1 MTDHR
6 HLSCNINRD
15 STDKNKH
22 DVNKYSLM
30 KVDTKIN
37 NKHKLSKIER
47 SYWDDSALN
56 LQQLNI
62 QKKLKI
68 KVVQD
73 ISTAEVKVN
82 ERNT

>member
-1 MTDHR
+1 
-6 HLSCNINRD
+6 
-15 STDKNKH
+15 
-22 DVNKYSLM
+22 M